1 MDNLKVMK
9 ELYAAFGRGDVG
21 TVLAAFA
28 PNIEWRQAEGNPY
41 QPSGAPWFGG
51 EAITQELF
59 VKLGIEW
66 DGFIVTPKVFHDAGD
81 TVVAEGR
88 YTGTFKATGKDI
100 DAQFCHVWRL
110 KNGKVVS
117 FQQYVD
123 TGQMQDVAGTR

>member
-1 MDNLKVMK
+1 MDKLKVIK

-21 TVLAAFA
+21 LVLAAFA

-59 VKLGIEW
+59 VKLGAEW

-100 DAQFCHVWRL
+100 DAQFCHMWKL
-110 KNGKVVS
+110 MDGKIVG

-123 TGQMQDVAGTR
+123 TAQLQDAMGIR